1 MIESKSRFIVI
12 LITRTRIASVFVVV
26 LIEIRGVG
34 AIVSFIF
41 IRRFIIGLICI
52 IGRRRGG
59 RGRRRIG
66 IIGSGRDGGRRID
79 WSFVFQ
85 RLVGSL
91 YDGEDRA

>member
-1 MIESKSRFIVI
+1 MIESKSRFIVV
-12 LITRTRIASVFVVV
+12 LITRTRIACVFTGT
-26 LIEIRGVG
+26 LIEIRV
-34 AIVSFIF
+34 VSFIF

-59 RGRRRIG
+59 RGRRRIC
-66 IIGSGRDGGRRID
+66 IIGSGRDGGWRID